1 MSDIQEQNIDQL
13 LENVGSKKLEW
24 EAFFEIKVTKK
35 NVVLYAIV
43 LLLSIFL
50 AYLFAFDINTKEK
63 FIMVV
68 EKFIE
73 VETAFI
79 AVVFGAY
86 ALFQAMVSDEFLEL
100 MSKTE
105 NNMLKISNKS
115 FLNLILLY
123 LYAIIVNLFLWFI
136 LNVIEDNYLLLSNIM
151 WDNII
156 CLIGIGIYFSYSII
170 ILCELKN
177 FAINLYKM
185 FNTYN
190 AYKVILTRE
199 KGDDLDI

>member
-73 VETAFI
+73 VE
-79 AVVFGAY
+79 
-86 ALFQAMVSDEFLEL
+86 LW
-100 MSKTE
+100 
-105 NNMLKISNKS
+105 S
-115 FLNLILLY
+115 F
-123 LYAIIVNLFLWFI
+123 F
-136 LNVIEDNYLLLSNIM
+136 SNITIHNKRYERM
-151 WDNII
+151 I
-156 CLIGIGIYFSYSII
+156 
-170 ILCELKN
+170 
-177 FAINLYKM
+177 
-185 FNTYN
+185 
-190 AYKVILTRE
+190 R
-199 KGDDLDI
+199 